1 MATSLSTPATSSSWS
16 HAWLEALAAF
26 SHPGRLRRGQ
36 QFADR
41 RRIRR
46 LEIRPG
52 EINADVRDGDQTY
65 HVVIHIPVFD
75 DATWEAVVRRL
86 ASQALYSARLLA
98 GEMPPEVVEVFAE
111 VGVTLFPVAADPETE
126 PLQAT
131 CTCPDWEVPCK
142 HTAAVYYLLAERFDE
157 DPFLL
162 FLVRGR
168 SKEQLLPM
176 LRRYRQVE
184 TAEPVSMPVPE
195 FKVVPLAAVLDRYWD
210 MGPSAGEVSLRIT
223 PPPTPFPQLKRL
235 GPPPFDHLDLIELLA
250 PIYETVTA
258 QAMAWAFQNPEK
270 TP

>member
-1 MATSLSTPATSSSWS
+1 MTPSVAVAPTTSWS
-16 HAWLEALAAF
+16 RAWLEALAAF

-41 RRIRR
+41 RHIRR

-52 EINADVRDGDQTY
+52 EIGADVRDGNQTY
-65 HVVIHIPVFD
+65 HVVIQIPVFD

-98 GEMPPEVVEVFAE
+98 GEMPPEVVEVFNE
-111 VGVTLFPVAADPETE
+111 VGVTLFPVAADPQTE
-126 PLQAT
+126 PLRAS

-142 HTAAVYYLLAERFDE
+142 HTAAVYYYIAERFDE

-168 SKEQLLPM
+168 SKEQILDM
-176 LRRYRQVE
+176 LRHYRQVE
-184 TAEPVSMPVPE
+184 AAA
-195 FKVVPLAAVLDRYWD
+195 PLAPPTELKVSSLAEVLHSYWD
-210 MGPSAGEVSLRIT
+210 IGPSADDVTFRIA
-223 PPPTPFPQLKRL
+223 PPPTPLPQLKRL
-235 GPPPFDHLDLIELLA
+235 GPPPFDHLDLLELLA
-250 PIYETVTA
+250 PIYETVTKY
-258 QAMAWAFQNPEK
+258 AMAWAFQEPGK